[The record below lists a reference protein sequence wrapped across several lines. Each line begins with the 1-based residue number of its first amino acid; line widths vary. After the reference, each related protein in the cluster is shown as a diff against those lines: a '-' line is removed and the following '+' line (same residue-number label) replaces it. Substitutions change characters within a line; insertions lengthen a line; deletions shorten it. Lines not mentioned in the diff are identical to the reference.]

1 MDISSIEIMMK
12 LSGNESMV
20 FEDIIYI
27 SSDESLADIL
37 RKNFDTIL
45 LYSKVYDLNRKN
57 SYIIEYFEIL
67 KEIDP
72 YYNIGSTTAIAV
84 QSKNSI
90 CKIKLVDIN
99 TTNSHDFTFY
109 I

>member
-12 LSGNESMV
+12 LSGKESII

-37 RKNFDTIL
+37 RKNFDIIL
-45 LYSKVYDLNRKN
+45 RYSKVYDLNRKN
-57 SYIIEYFEIL
+57 FYIIEHFEIQ

-84 QSKNSI
+84 QSRNSI
-90 CKIKLVDIN
+90 CKIKLVN
-99 TTNSHDFTFY
+99 TNTANSHYFTFY